1 LTREED
7 HAMATIV
14 LDPVTRIEGH
24 LRVETRW
31 DGPRLAEARVAG
43 EMFRGFEAILRGRDA
58 LDAPVITQRI
68 CGVCPVSHA
77 VASCRAL
84 EQALGI
90 RVPPNGRLLRS
101 LVLGAN
107 FLQSHLLH
115 FYHLSILDFVDVAAV
130 LEADSSNSAVR
141 ALQAWVEAEV
151 RSNRVLPAAPFLPQ
165 WPAGLPPEARWAGR
179 ALGHYLKALE
189 VRQAAHRMAA
199 RFGGRVPHTATLV
212 PGGATAGVDPL
223 AVEGFRSEL
232 ASVRGFV
239 EEVYLPDALELAARF
254 PRLADQG
261 VGPDQYLTFGAFEE
275 ADGRLWLPAGVWTGD
290 RLDPLDPGRIT
301 EETAHSR
308 YRGADRARPLA
319 GETEPAPEKPGA
331 YSWLKAPRYEGRPV
345 EVGPLARLRVAAA
358 SGLPEVKE
366 AGERWLAPAGLRLS
380 DLSGVTG
387 RHLARALE
395 AWMLIRRMETWLDR
409 LDLAGPTV
417 GPYEPTASGEGA
429 GLVEA
434 PRGALGHWVRVRDLR
449 IETYQCIVPSTWN
462 FSPRDG
468 RGRPG
473 PVEAALEGLEP
484 PQGEPRGLAVARVVR
499 SFDPCIACAV
509 H

>member
-1 LTREED
+1 
-7 HAMATIV
+7 MATIV

-43 EMFRGFEAILRGRDA
+43 EMFRGFESILRGRDA

-90 RVPPNGRLLRS
+90 RVPPNGRLLRN

-115 FYHLSILDFVDVAAV
+115 FYHLSILDFVDVGA
-130 LEADSSNSAVR
+130 LLRSDDPDPGVR
-141 ALQAWVEAEV
+141 ALRTWVEAEV

-165 WPAGLPPEARWAGR
+165 WPAGLPPDGRWAGR

-212 PGGATAGVDPL
+212 PGGVTAGVEPL
-223 AVEGFRSEL
+223 GVEGFRSEL
-232 ASVRGFV
+232 AAVRGFV
-239 EEVYLPDALELAARF
+239 EQVYLPDALELAARF
-254 PRLADQG
+254 PHLAHQG
-261 VGPDQYLTFGAFEE
+261 AGPGRYLAFGAFEE
-275 ADGRLWLPAGVWTGD
+275 ADGRPWLPAGVWAGD
-290 RLDPLDPGRIT
+290 RLEPLDPGRIT
-301 EETAHSR
+301 EETTHSR
-308 YRGADRARPLA
+308 YRGA
-319 GETEPAPEKPGA
+319 EPDPEKPGA
-331 YSWLKAPRYEGRPV
+331 YSWLKAPRYDGRPV

-358 SGLPEVKE
+358 SGSPEVKE

-380 DLSGVTG
+380 DLPGVTG

-395 AWMLIRRMETWLDR
+395 AWMLARRMEAWLDR
-409 LDLAGPTV
+409 LDPAGPTV
-417 GPYEPTASGEGA
+417 GPYEPEASGEGA

-434 PRGALGHWVRVRDLR
+434 PRGALGHWVNVRELR
-449 IETYQCIVPSTWN
+449 IEAYRCIVPSTWN

-473 PVEAALEGLEP
+473 AVEAALEGLEP
-484 PQGEPRGLAVARVVR
+484 PDGEPRGLAVARVVR

>member
-1 LTREED
+1 MPREEN
-7 HAMATIV
+7 HVMATIV

-43 EMFRGFEAILRGRDA
+43 EMFRGFETILRGRDA

-77 VASCRAL
+77 VAACRAL
-84 EQALGI
+84 EQALGL

-115 FYHLSILDFVDVAAV
+115 FYHLSILDFVDVSAL
-130 LEADSSNSAVR
+130 LEADTPNPAVR
-141 ALQAWVEAEV
+141 ALRAWVEAEI

-165 WPAGLPPEARWAGR
+165 WSSGLPSDAPWAGR
-179 ALGHYLKALE
+179 ALGHYLEALKA
-189 VRQAAHRMAA
+189 RQTAHRMAA

-212 PGGATAGVDPL
+212 PGGVTAGVDPL

-232 ASVRGFV
+232 ASVRRFV

-254 PRLADQG
+254 PELANQG
-261 VGPDQYLTFGAFEE
+261 AEPGRFLTFGALEE
-275 ADGRLWLPAGVWTGD
+275 EDGRPWLPAGVWAEG
-290 RLDPLDPGRIT
+290 RLDPLNPDRIT

-308 YRGADRARPLA
+308 YQEEDRTRPLE
-319 GETEPAPEKPGA
+319 GRTEPAPEKPGA
-331 YSWLKAPRYEGRPV
+331 YSWLKAPRYGGEAV
-345 EVGPLARLRVAAA
+345 EVGPLARIRVAAA
-358 SGLPEVKE
+358 AGTPEVEE
-366 AGERWLAPAGLRLS
+366 AEKRWLAPAGLRAS

-387 RHLARALE
+387 RHLARAVE
-395 AWMLIRRMETWLDR
+395 AWMLARRMEGWLDR
-409 LDLAGPTV
+409 LDPAGPTV
-417 GPYEPTASGEGA
+417 GSYEPKTSGKGA

-434 PRGALGHWVRVRDLR
+434 PRGALGHWVRSRDLR
-449 IETYQCIVPSTWN
+449 IDAYQCIVPSTWN

-484 PQGEPRGLAVARVVR
+484 RGEEPKGLAVARVVR